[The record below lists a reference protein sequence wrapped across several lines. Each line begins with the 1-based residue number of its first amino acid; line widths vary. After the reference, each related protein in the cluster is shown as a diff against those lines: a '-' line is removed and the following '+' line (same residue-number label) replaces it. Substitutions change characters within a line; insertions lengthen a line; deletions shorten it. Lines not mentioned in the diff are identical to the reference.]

1 MGTFSYASMVVMFFA
16 IRFQCMTMNP
26 MRAREKDAVNTN
38 DMNDMRSGHTGR
50 ILDVDVTN
58 ATHGLNRSTALMM
71 HAMHAH
77 MRNRTNDL

>member
-1 MGTFSYASMVVMFFA
+1 MGTFSYASMVVMFFE

-38 DMNDMRSGHTGR
+38 DMNDMSNGHTGR
-50 ILDVDVTN
+50 TLEVDVTN
-58 ATHGLNRSTALMM
+58 ATHGLKRSTALMM

-77 MRNRTNDL
+77 KRNRTKDL